1 MGLLEKIFGQGRDR
15 GRDAGGWRTFTD
27 LSPSFAPYAG
37 EVYGQELTRAAIER
51 FSTAC
56 SKLKPEYLGTSRPNV
71 RAFVEGCPNPTMT
84 WPRFLMRLANVFDA
98 DGTAFVV
105 PTYSDPEMRNVNGLW
120 PVKCEYVEVVDVGGE
135 PWARFRMRS
144 GDTLCIEM
152 SQVCVLTK
160 FQLSDDMFGERN
172 CLEQTMRL
180 IDAQNKA
187 QDAAIRNGAKIRFIG
202 RVTGMVK
209 ERALKEKRDRFVSD
223 NFGSDNDAGLM
234 LYDTTFADIRQVEP
248 QSYTID
254 AAEMERI
261 EQGVCSYFGINSK
274 ILRNEF
280 SEDVWGA
287 WYESKVEPFA
297 VQLGEGLT
305 QILFTR
311 REMRKNRITFS
322 SNRLEYAS
330 NASKRNMV
338 RDMVDRGVFS
348 INEAREILQ
357 LPPVPGGDARV
368 IRGEYVNAAAVSSFV
383 GVSGGGGMPKN
394 VSDESGERDLGGDD
408 TFYKDSDAYG
418 RDDFED

>member
-1 MGLLEKIFGQGRDR
+1 MGLLEKIFGKRAEK
-15 GRDAGGWRTFTD
+15 GRDAMGWRTFTD
-27 LSPSFAPYAG
+27 LAPAFGSYSG
-37 EVYGQELTRAAIER
+37 EIYGQELTRAAIER

-56 SKLKPEYLGTSRPNV
+56 SKLKPEYLGSSKPNV
-71 RAFVEGCPNPTMT
+71 RSFVEGCPNPTMT
-84 WPRFLMRLANVFDA
+84 WPRFLMRVANLFDA
-98 DGTAFVV
+98 EGTAFVV

-120 PVKCEYVEVVDVGGE
+120 PVKCEFAEVIDVGGE
-135 PWARFRMRS
+135 PWVRFQTLT
-144 GDTLCIEM
+144 GDAPCIEL

-160 FQLSDDMFGERN
+160 FQLSDDLFGEGN
-172 CLEQTMRL
+172 CLSQTMRL

-202 RVTGMVK
+202 RMSGMVK
-209 ERALKEKRDRFVSD
+209 EDVLKKKRDRFVAD
-223 NFGSDNDAGLM
+223 NFGSDNTSGLM
-234 LYDTTFADIRQVEP
+234 LYDTSFADIRQVEP

-261 EQGVCSYFGINSK
+261 EQNVCAYFGTNPQ

-305 QILFTR
+305 QVLFSKRER
-311 REMRKNRITFS
+311 RTNRIAFS
-322 SNRLEYAS
+322 ANRLEYAS

-338 RDMVDRGVFS
+338 RDMLDRGVFS
-348 INEAREILQ
+348 INEAREVLQ
-357 LPPVPGGDARV
+357 LPPVPDGDVRV
-368 IRGEYVNAAAVSSFV
+368 IRGEYVNAAAVSSMV
-383 GVSGGGGMPKN
+383 GVSGGGRMPKN
-394 VSDESGERDLGGDD
+394 VSDENGEFDLEGDD
-408 TFYKDSDAYG
+408 QFYTDSDAYG